1 MKTMVKTILMSV
13 LLLSSALSM
22 AAKDEH
28 EGLRLII
35 SKTFPGA
42 EITGF
47 KASGV
52 PDILEFNL
60 GAQVLY
66 ISKDG
71 RFLFQGNIF
80 DLISQVNLTENA
92 EKSTRVSALKKLGED
107 NMLVYKPEQQKHFIT
122 VFTDV
127 DCYYCRKLH
136 EEIGQYE
143 KKGIAVR
150 YIFRPLK
157 GKKSIEKSVNVWCAK
172 NPQEAMTNAKK
183 GRRLKKATCDN
194 PIEQHMAL
202 GEDFG
207 INGTPAIILE
217 SGKMVPGYRPADAIE
232 KMLNSKQ

>member
-1 MKTMVKTILMSV
+1 MKTMVKALLAAAI
-13 LLLSSALSM
+13 LLSSALSQ
-22 AAKDEH
+22 AADDKH
-28 EGLRLII
+28 QNLRLII

-71 RFLFQGNIF
+71 RFLFQGDIF
-80 DLISQVNLTENA
+80 DLVRQENITEKA
-92 EKSTRVSALKKLGED
+92 EQITRVSSLDKLGEK
-107 NMLVYKPEQQKHFIT
+107 NMLVYKAKDSKRFIT

-136 EEIGQYE
+136 EEIGQYYE
-143 KKGIAVR
+143 KGIDVR
-150 YIFRPLK
+150 YIFMPLK
-157 GKKSIEKSVNVWCAK
+157 GKKSSEKSESVWCAK

-183 GRRLKKATCDN
+183 GRRLKKATCEN
-194 PIEQHMAL
+194 PLKQHMVL
-202 GEDFG
+202 GNDFG
-207 INGTPAIILE
+207 IRGTPAIVFDT
-217 SGKMVPGYRPADAIE
+217 GKMIPGYRPVNDIE
-232 KMLNSKQ
+232 KMLNKK